1 MRMKLT
7 LLPALCLGVACLWT
21 VPAIA
26 AEAEEGVSTIIVEGT
41 TLEDFFTA
49 ALDYSPQLRISEERW
64 NVSTARKKSATGQLL
79 PQINANGSISDNT
92 QSADPLNIENKYRGE
107 RYSV

>member
-49 ALDYSPQLRISEERW
+49 ALDRPQR
-64 NVSTARKKSATGQLL
+64 
-79 PQINANGSISDNT
+79 
-92 QSADPLNIENKYRGE
+92 
-107 RYSV
+107 